1 MEILRNFKETSIRDD
16 LRNTQDERL
25 ANLLKLYNVRAET
38 FSIVNGTSKPVLN
51 SLFEFWN
58 KEHNAKCWIVV

>member
-51 SLFEFWN
+51 SLFEF
-58 KEHNAKCWIVV
+58 